1 MPETLIGVYWPA
13 RACDLNACARLAHT
27 HFEAISHFDK
37 GLASWFKLASRKPKV
52 PVAAD
57 VGSLDALTGLLRKGV
72 SRTDTDRSVIEELG
86 WSIRFWNGEVGGCT
100 ANTSIKCGCTSP
112 WVSNAAYVSISREG
126 SVGMDDA
133 KALKL
138 MEALVGI
145 WNPESGVVQQSRWN
159 AETQAH
165 ETTEV
170 ATFKR
175 ER

>member
-1 MPETLIGVYWPA
+1 
-13 RACDLNACARLAHT
+13 
-27 HFEAISHFDK
+27 
-37 GLASWFKLASRKPKV
+37 
-52 PVAAD
+52 
-57 VGSLDALTGLLRKGV
+57 
-72 SRTDTDRSVIEELG
+72 
-86 WSIRFWNGEVGGCT
+86 
-100 ANTSIKCGCTSP
+100 
-112 WVSNAAYVSISREG
+112 
-126 SVGMDDA
+126 MDDA